1 MELLD
6 RLRRSV
12 RDCVTCRSELEK
24 DTALRTSRLRAQ
36 HEQALTAEQAR
47 WAAETKKTNSTAA
60 ASQTAVEAIFATR
73 KTRIAKALNNAQQ
86 ERLKRIEAE
95 EGKHTFENQSGLF
108 EAERVRDT
116 ETLQNKTQHESFTTE
131 LTNERAALDRLPGS
145 ALAIVTSANVVAL
158 LRPWLAARGS
168 WPDGVG
174 CLAIGGA
181 SARAVRELGVPVAH
195 DTPGALRSEEL
206 LATPELAAG
215 CVRGRRVVILRGEGG
230 RELLGAELGRR
241 GAEVVIAELYRRAP
255 PPDVDPQRLA
265 GWLRDGAIDI
275 VTASSNESLTNL
287 FDLLDAR
294 GRESLLSTPL
304 LVVSPRGAQLAR
316 TLGWRPAPV
325 LAAGADDAAIVA
337 ALAAWRASRTATPD
351 TLRSRCVIPSA
362 IPPEDPT

>member
-1 MELLD
+1 M
-6 RLRRSV
+6 S
-12 RDCVTCRSELEK
+12 
-24 DTALRTSRLRAQ
+24 TALKGLQVLVTRPAAQ
-36 HEQALTAEQAR
+36 SGALAGA
-47 WAAETKKTNSTAA
+47 
-60 ASQTAVEAIFATR
+60 
-73 KTRIAKALNNAQQ
+73 
-86 ERLKRIEAE
+86 IEAA
-95 EGKHTFENQSGLF
+95 GGF
-108 EAERVRDT
+108 VR
-116 ETLQNKTQHESFTTE
+116 SFPA
-131 LTNERAALDRLPGS
+131 LAILPPQDPSAACAALDRLPGC

-158 LRPWLAARGS
+158 LRPWLAARGG

-275 VTASSNESLTNL
+275 ITASSNESLTNL

-304 LVVSPRGAQLAR
+304 LVVSARAARLAR
-316 TLGWRPAPV
+316 DLGWSHAPV
-325 LAAGADDAAIVA
+325 IATGADAAAIVA
-337 ALAAWRASRTATPD
+337 ALAGWHSARTAEHTTHTITPA
-351 TLRSRCVIPSA
+351 TTPEPPA
-362 IPPEDPT
+362 ITARDPTSDPPEDPT